1 MLAQQHNAVALPQPK
16 AIALLG
22 DVMDSFDDYLT
33 ANAQDCYCDNP
44 QCVRAVDSEGHLIP
58 GATRRI
64 PKGGKIYMSCV
75 PCPGAREDH
84 RGHFECGDCR
94 AKGAMSLFCNGQVDC
109 RACVAG
115 AVDPQTGRQ
124 SRKHAVASE
133 WLQRKVRD
141 HKREAF
147 NVRTYEQAE
156 ALAVYC
162 RQIDEEA
169 DLARQDAAMAGGVE
183 ARAEALDAARHSEGR
198 NPGESLEAWVQ
209 RRREL
214 DDEIN
219 EAERALQ
226 AAKLAAGAPVDSS
239 DSEAPPPAAED
250 APVQAAAD
258 AAVARTTRARLMAAS
273 VALAAKQQEQQEVTG
288 RLTRARTAALAAQA
302 EHEKAAQA
310 AEAQA
315 ELAAPEPTAEEMEQQ
330 RIKEAAKEQKR
341 ANDRKRRA
349 DAKEREDNRL
359 ADLKRKA
366 DESEELSRKLQRTEQ
381 QRAAAAGRERLL
393 EHKLAVREVEIQRA
407 EAAVDALEP
416 FLRTYFKAPAYVGM
430 AFNVDQFLGKWNME
444 VAKKHAAIPDA
455 PELEAEPADSS
466 ESEHEEEEEEGEEEE

>member
-1 MLAQQHNAVALPQPK
+1 MLAHQQQNAVALPQPK
-16 AIALLG
+16 AVALLG
-22 DVMDSFDDYLT
+22 DVMDSFDGYLT

-44 QCVRAVDSEGHLIP
+44 QRVRAVDPEGHLIP

-115 AVDPQTGRQ
+115 GVDPQTGRQ

-147 NVRTYEQAE
+147 NDRTYEQAE
-156 ALAVYC
+156 ALAAYC
-162 RQIDEEA
+162 RQIDEAA
-169 DLARQDAAMAGGVE
+169 DAAGQDAAMAGGVE
-183 ARAEALDAARHSEGR
+183 ARVEALEAARHSEGR

-226 AAKLAAGAPVDSS
+226 AAKLAAGAPADNDSDDDDPS
-239 DSEAPPPAAED
+239 PP
-250 APVQAAAD
+250 AAAD
-258 AAVARTTRARLMAAS
+258 AAATRTTRARLMAAS

-288 RLTRARTAALAAQA
+288 RLTRARTVALEAQA
-302 EHEKAAQA
+302 EHEKAAAA

-315 ELAAPEPTAEEMEQQ
+315 ELAAPEPTDEELEQQ
-330 RIKEAAKEQKR
+330 RIVEAAKSRKR

-349 DAKEREDNRL
+349 DAKASLDKRL
-359 ADLKRKA
+359 AEQKRKA
-366 DESEELSRKLQRTEQ
+366 DESEELQRKLQRTEHK
-381 QRAAAAGRERLL
+381 RAAAAGRERLL
-393 EHKLAVREVEIQRA
+393 ENKLAVREVEIRRA

-416 FLRTYFKAPAYVGM
+416 FLRTYLKAPAYAGM
-430 AFNVDQFLGKWNME
+430 AFNVDAFLGKWNME

-466 ESEHEEEEEEGEEEE
+466 ESEHEESGEEEE

>member
-1 MLAQQHNAVALPQPK
+1 MLAQQHNAIALPQPK
-16 AIALLG
+16 AVALLG

-44 QCVRAVDSEGHLIP
+44 QCVRAVDGEGHLIP

-94 AKGAMSLFCNGQVDC
+94 AKGAMALFCNGQVDC

-115 AVDPQTGRQ
+115 GVDPQTGRQ
-124 SRKHAVASE
+124 SRKHAVRSE

-147 NVRTYEQAE
+147 NDRTYEQAE
-156 ALAVYC
+156 ALAAYC
-162 RQIDEEA
+162 RQIDEAA
-169 DLARQDAAMAGGVE
+169 DSAGQDAAMAGGVD

-226 AAKLAAGAPVDSS
+226 VARLAASGPADDS
-239 DSEAPPPAAED
+239 DDDDDDAPP
-250 APVQAAAD
+250 AAAD
-258 AAVARTTRARLMAAS
+258 AAATRTTRARLMAAS

-302 EHEKAAQA
+302 EHEKAAQQ

-315 ELAAPEPTAEEMEQQ
+315 ELAAPEPTAEELEQQ

-349 DAKEREDNRL
+349 DAKEREGNRL

-366 DESEELSRKLQRTEQ
+366 EESEELERKLQRTEQ
-381 QRAAAAGRERLL
+381 KRAAAAGHERML
-393 EHKLAVREVEIQRA
+393 ENKLAIREVEIQRA
-407 EAAVDALEP
+407 EAAVEALEP
-416 FLRTYFKAPAYVGM
+416 FLRAYFKAPAFAGM

-455 PELEAEPADSS
+455 PELAADSS
-466 ESEHEEEEEEGEEEE
+466 ESEHEEEEEESEEQE

>member
-1 MLAQQHNAVALPQPK
+1 MLAQQHNAIALPQPK
-16 AIALLG
+16 AVALLG

-44 QCVRAVDSEGHLIP
+44 QCVRAVDGEGHLIP

-94 AKGAMSLFCNGQVDC
+94 AKGAMALFCNGQVDC

-115 AVDPQTGRQ
+115 GVDPQTGRQ
-124 SRKHAVASE
+124 SRKHAVRSE

-147 NVRTYEQAE
+147 NDRTYEQAE
-156 ALAVYC
+156 ALAAYC
-162 RQIDEEA
+162 RQIDEAA
-169 DLARQDAAMAGGVE
+169 DSAGQDAAMAGGVD

-226 AAKLAAGAPVDSS
+226 VARLAAGGPADDS
-239 DSEAPPPAAED
+239 DDDDDDAPPPAA
-250 APVQAAAD
+250 AD
-258 AAVARTTRARLMAAS
+258 AAAARTTRARLMAAS

-302 EHEKAAQA
+302 EHEKAAQQ

-315 ELAAPEPTAEEMEQQ
+315 ELAAPEPTAEELEQQ
-330 RIKEAAKEQKR
+330 RIKDAAKEQKR

-349 DAKEREDNRL
+349 DAKEREGNRL

-366 DESEELSRKLQRTEQ
+366 EESEELERKLQRTEQ
-381 QRAAAAGRERLL
+381 KRAAAAGRERML
-393 EHKLAVREVEIQRA
+393 ENKLAVREVEIQRA
-407 EAAVDALEP
+407 EAAVEALEP
-416 FLRTYFKAPAYVGM
+416 FLRAYFKAPAFAGM

-455 PELEAEPADSS
+455 PELAADSS
-466 ESEHEEEEEEGEEEE
+466 ESEHEEEEEEESEEEESEE

>member
-16 AIALLG
+16 AVALLG

-44 QCVRAVDSEGHLIP
+44 QCVRAVDPEGHLIP

-84 RGHFECGDCR
+84 RGHFECGECR

-115 AVDPQTGRQ
+115 GVDPQTGRQ

-147 NVRTYEQAE
+147 NDRTYEQAE
-156 ALAVYC
+156 ALAAYC
-162 RQIDEEA
+162 RQIDEAA
-169 DLARQDAAMAGGVE
+169 DSAGQDAAMAGGVD

-226 AAKLAAGAPVDSS
+226 AAKLAASAPAD
-239 DSEAPPPAAED
+239 DDDDAPPPAA
-250 APVQAAAD
+250 AD
-258 AAVARTTRARLMAAS
+258 AAATRTTRARLMAAS

-302 EHEKAAQA
+302 EHEKAAQQ

-315 ELAAPEPTAEEMEQQ
+315 ELAAPEPTAEELEQQ
-330 RIKEAAKEQKR
+330 RIVEAAKE
-341 ANDRKRRA
+341 RKRNKDRERRA
-349 DAKEREDNRL
+349 EAKEREGNRI

-366 DESEELSRKLQRTEQ
+366 DESEELQRKLQRTEQ
-381 QRAAAAGRERLL
+381 KRAAAAGRERLL
-393 EHKLAVREVEIQRA
+393 ENKLAVREVEIQRA

-416 FLRTYFKAPAYVGM
+416 FLRTYFKAPAYAGM

-455 PELEAEPADSS
+455 PELEAEPAEPADSS
-466 ESEHEEEEEEGEEEE
+466 ESEHEEGEEEDEE